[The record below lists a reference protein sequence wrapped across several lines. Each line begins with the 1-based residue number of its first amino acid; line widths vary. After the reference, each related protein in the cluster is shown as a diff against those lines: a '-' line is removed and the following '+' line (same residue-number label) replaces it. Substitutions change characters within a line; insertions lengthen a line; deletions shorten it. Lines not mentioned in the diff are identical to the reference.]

1 MPSLLK
7 LIEGIKHSTKAKREL
22 EEGRK
27 KNKHK
32 KHCSNA

>member
-1 MPSLLK
+1 MHYKRMPSLLK

-27 KNKHK
+27 KK
-32 KHCSNA
+32 